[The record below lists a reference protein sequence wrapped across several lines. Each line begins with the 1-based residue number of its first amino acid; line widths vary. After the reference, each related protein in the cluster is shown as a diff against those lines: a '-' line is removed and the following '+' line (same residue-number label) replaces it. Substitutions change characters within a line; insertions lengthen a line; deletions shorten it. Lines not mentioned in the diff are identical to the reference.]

1 MHRQWKQGQVTWEE
15 YRDSARLSRVR
26 VRKAKAQLE
35 LDLARGAKKD
45 KKGFY
50 GYINWKR
57 KVQEGISPLVS
68 NTDSRVTTD

>member
-1 MHRQWKQGQVTWEE
+1 MESKKKMHRQWKQGQVTWEE

-26 VRKAKAQLE
+26 VRKAKARLE

-50 GYINWKR
+50 GYIN
-57 KVQEGISPLVS
+57 
-68 NTDSRVTTD
+68 